1 VFVVYGAAHVLW
13 IGSIVA
19 AAIAAGWLGLRA
31 WRNYWIWPDQPFA
44 RRRRARLLLSV
55 PSFVL
60 VAAILVGSVAWFIG
74 LTRVTT
80 TTVGSLLDQ
89 GRTSGQAGLRTE
101 AEVYQTTVTTTVYY
115 RLPGSSPVTD
125 FVNQIGQYLLHQ
137 NQSVGVQV
145 AEYGIIDF
153 ATARSA
159 TATADASK
167 HTITVDLPTPTAQ
180 TYIYSVGS
188 VTFAEGPLNAIGTAV
203 RATFAALLH
212 EPLVSVN
219 VASELTAA
227 QNAVAKAADPAEIY
241 GCGKNEME
249 QQLAGIFGTV
259 PQYRGWNVVVQFPGM
274 RTVPE
279 SQCQALQSRFVH
291 SG

>member
-1 VFVVYGAAHVLW
+1 MSVVYGAAHALW
-13 IGSIVA
+13 IGSIAAAAVA
-19 AAIAAGWLGLRA
+19 AAWLAGRA
-31 WRNYWIWPDQPFA
+31 WRNYRIWPDQPFA

-60 VAAILVGSVAWFIG
+60 VAAIVVGSVAWFIG

-89 GRTSGQAGLRTE
+89 GRTTNQAGLRTE
-101 AEVYQTTVTTTVYY
+101 AELYQTTVTTTVYY
-115 RLPGSSPVTD
+115 RLPGGSPVTD
-125 FVNQIGQYLLHQ
+125 FMNQVGHYLLHQ

-145 AEYGIIDF
+145 AEYGLVDF
-153 ATARSA
+153 ATAKSA
-159 TATADASK
+159 TATVDASQ
-167 HTITVDLPTPTAQ
+167 HTITVQLPTPTAQ
-180 TYIYSVGS
+180 TYIYSVGN

-212 EPLVSVN
+212 EPLVNVN
-219 VASELTAA
+219 VSGELTAA
-227 QNAVAKAADPAEIY
+227 QNAVAKAANPAEIY

-249 QQLAGIFGTV
+249 QQLAAIFGTV
-259 PQYRGWNVVVQFPGM
+259 PQYRGWKVVVQFPGM

-279 SQCQALQSRFVH
+279 SQCQALQARLVH

>member
-1 VFVVYGAAHVLW
+1 MFVVYGLAHVLL

-19 AAIAAGWLGLRA
+19 GAVAVAWLAFRV
-31 WRNYWIWPDQPFA
+31 WRNYRIWPDQA
-44 RRRRARLLLSV
+44 LSRRHRARLLFSV

-60 VAAILVGSVAWFIG
+60 VAALLLGSVAWFIG

-80 TTVGSLLDQ
+80 TTVGSLVDQ
-89 GRTSGQAGLRTE
+89 GRTTGQAGLRTE

-115 RLPGSSPVTD
+115 RLPGNSSITD
-125 FVNQIGQYLLHQ
+125 FVNQVGRYLLHQ
-137 NQSVGVQV
+137 DQTVGVQV
-145 AEYGIIDF
+145 AEYGYIDF

-159 TATADASK
+159 TATVDQDQ
-167 HTITVDLPTPTAQ
+167 HTITVDLPTPQAQ
-180 TYIYSVGS
+180 TYIYSVGN
-188 VTFAEGPLNAIGTAV
+188 VKFAEGPLNALGTAV

-212 EPLVSVN
+212 QPLVSVN
-219 VASELTAA
+219 VSSDLQAA
-227 QNAVAKAADPAEIY
+227 ETAVAKVASPAEIY

-259 PQYRGWNVVVQFPGM
+259 PQYQGWHVVVRFPGM
-274 RTVPE
+274 QTVPA
-279 SQCQALQSRFVH
+279 SQCQALQARLVQ

>member
-1 VFVVYGAAHVLW
+1 VSVVYGAAHVLW

-19 AAIAAGWLGLRA
+19 AAIAAGWLILRV
-31 WRNYWIWPDQPFA
+31 WRNYRIWPDQAFA
-44 RRRRARLLLSV
+44 RRRRARLLFSV
-55 PSFVL
+55 PSLVL
-60 VAAILVGSVAWFIG
+60 VAAIVVGSAAWFIG

-89 GRTSGQAGLRTE
+89 GRTSNQAGLRTE

-115 RLPGSSPVTD
+115 RLPGNSPVTD

-137 NQSVGVQV
+137 DQSVGVQV
-145 AEYGIIDF
+145 AEYGLVDF

-159 TATADASK
+159 TATVDAGR
-167 HTITVDLPTPTAQ
+167 HTITVALPTPTAQ

-188 VTFAEGPLNAIGTAV
+188 VKFAEGPLNAIGTAV

-219 VASELTAA
+219 VSSELTAA
-227 QNAVAKAADPAEIY
+227 QNAVAKAANPAEIY

-259 PQYRGWNVVVQFPGM
+259 PQYRGWTVSVQFPGM

-279 SQCQALQSRFVH
+279 SQCQALAARLVR